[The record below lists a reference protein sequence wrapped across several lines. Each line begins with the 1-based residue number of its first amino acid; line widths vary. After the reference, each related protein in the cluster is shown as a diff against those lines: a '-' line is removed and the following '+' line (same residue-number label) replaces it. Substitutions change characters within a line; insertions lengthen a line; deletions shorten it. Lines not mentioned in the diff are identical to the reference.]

1 MTDIAGPTAPMNSQ
15 GRTMKTRR
23 GIATLGAATL
33 VIAWANA
40 AAFAHAELR
49 RAAPVAG
56 TTVSTAPA
64 EVLVNFSEAL
74 EAAFSSLMVRDAAG
88 KRVDKADAHI
98 DQNDRTT
105 MRVSLQPLAEGAYT
119 VTWRAV
125 TADTHRTT
133 GSFMFHVGGS
143 Q

>member
-1 MTDIAGPTAPMNSQ
+1 MI
-15 GRTMKTRR
+15 RR
-23 GIATLGAATL
+23 HRIATLGAAAI
-33 VIAWANA
+33 VIAWADA

-49 RAAPVAG
+49 RAAPAAG
-56 TTVSTAPA
+56 ATVSSGPA
-64 EVLVNFSEAL
+64 EVLVNFSEPL
-74 EAAFSSLMVRDAAG
+74 EPAFSSLMVRDVAG
-88 KRVDKADAHI
+88 KRVDKADAHL
-98 DQNDRTT
+98 DQTDRTT
-105 MRVSLQPLAEGAYT
+105 MRVSLQSLAEGAYT